1 MPPTY
6 PTVESML
13 ADIRP
18 MQPVYCVHP
27 GTYLESTQRFLS
39 LFSGRVLYAV
49 KANDEPLVLRALHS
63 AGVRHFDCASVPEI
77 RAIAEQCPGARCY
90 LMNPARLRG
99 AAIEAVSTFGVRHF
113 AVDDIGGLRSLGGE
127 IDLSRCVVFARL
139 AARHPSAKM
148 DLSSKFGAG
157 FEEMP
162 GLVEEIVRQGAEP
175 ALCFNVGSGVT
186 SPEAYT
192 LALSRLHEL
201 LPTLSKPIRLL
212 DVGGGF
218 PFSYPGYE
226 VPPLEDFLGA
236 ISQGVEDLPLAP
248 DAEILAEPGRALA
261 APGLSAVTQVL
272 LRKDERIY
280 LNDGMFGIF
289 WELRF
294 DGHKHYPTRVY
305 RDGRLLEAEPKAF
318 TLYGPTCDASDVLP
332 QPFLLPSS
340 IQPGDYVEFLH
351 IGAYSLSGLTR
362 FNGFYSNL
370 LVEISNH

>member
-1 MPPTY
+1 MLVDMRPT
-6 PTVESML
+6 
-13 ADIRP
+13 
-18 MQPVYCVHP
+18 QPVYCIHP
-27 GTYLESTQRFLS
+27 GIYLESTQRFLS
-39 LFSGRVLYAV
+39 HFSGRVLYAV
-49 KANDEPLVLRALHS
+49 KANDEPRVLRALHG

-77 RAIAEQCPGARCY
+77 RTVAEHCPGGRCY
-90 LMNPARLRG
+90 FMNPARLRG
-99 AAIEAVSTFGVRHF
+99 AALEAASTFGVRHF
-113 AVDDIGGLRSLGGE
+113 AVDDIGGVRSLHDE

-148 DLSSKFGAG
+148 DLSSKFGAE
-157 FEEMP
+157 FEEIP
-162 GLVEEIVRQGAEP
+162 RLVEEIARLGAEP

-186 SPEAYT
+186 SPEAWT
-192 LALSRLHEL
+192 LTLSRLQNL
-201 LPTLSKPIRLL
+201 LQSLAMPIRLL

-226 VPPLEDFLGA
+226 VPSLEAFLGA
-236 ISQGVEDLPLAP
+236 IAEGVRDLPLAHN
-248 DAEILAEPGRALA
+248 AEILAEPGRALA

-272 LRKDERIY
+272 LRKNERIY

-294 DGHKHYPTRVY
+294 EGHKQYPTRVY
-305 RDGRLLEAEPKAF
+305 RDGRLLEAEPGAF

-332 QPFLLPSS
+332 QPFFLPSS